1 MNKAYSGLFRLF
13 HFLINAIIMVFSLS
27 CIFPIFWMIN
37 ASLRDNRDFMADPT
51 GIVKIPLFHN
61 YIDALLTGNLWRAF
75 LNSAYL
81 SILTVLLVILFSFV
95 VGFMISRY
103 HFIGSRIIYILFLAG
118 MLVPILSL
126 MIPVFIEFKTLGIAN
141 QWFTL
146 LFPYTAFGLS
156 LAVILMENFIKTLPV
171 ELDEAAYLEGSGT
184 LPLMFRIIF
193 PLTRPILFVITI
205 TSFIGAWN
213 EYPFS
218 LILVS
223 NMNLRTISI
232 GIRLFGQAHSFNYT
246 LYFAALVIS
255 IAPILVLYSCF
266 SKHIVKGM
274 TMGAIKG

>member
-1 MNKAYSGLFRLF
+1 MNRLLAFFARIFR
-13 HFLINAIIMVFSLS
+13 FLVNGVIMLFSLS
-27 CIFPIFWMIN
+27 CIFPILWMLN
-37 ASLRDNRDFMADPT
+37 ASLRDNREFMADPT
-51 GIVKIPLFHN
+51 GIVTRPLFRN
-61 YIDALLTGNLWRAF
+61 YWDALLTGDLWRAF

-103 HFIGSRIIYILFLAG
+103 RFRGSRAIYLLFLAG

-126 MIPVFIEFKTLGIAN
+126 MIPVFIEFKTLGLIN
-141 QWFTL
+141 RRFTL
-146 LFPYTAFGLS
+146 LLPYTAFSMS
-156 LAVILMENFIKTLPV
+156 LAVILMENFIKTIPV
-171 ELDEAAYLEGSGT
+171 ELDEAAYLEGAEI

-193 PLTRPILFVITI
+193 PLTRPIIFVVTI
-205 TSFIGAWN
+205 TSFISAWN

-218 LILVS
+218 LILV
-223 NMNLRTISI
+223 NDMNLRTISI

-255 IAPILVLYSCF
+255 ITPILVLYSFF
-266 SKHIVKGM
+266 SKHIVRGM